1 MNQDLIVGALA
12 LGVPLFSVGYFM
24 LRGNAG
30 IFRMFVAMLL
40 IGLGYLTATGA
51 ISDIGRAILGS
62 DAILVPIEA
71 PVAPAAPAAKTAAPA
86 ADASAPA
93 DDAAGEP
100 PAEEPAAAAEDA
112 PPSEGEPPPP
122 AQPANP

>member
-12 LGVPLFSVGYFM
+12 LGVPLFAVGYFM
-24 LRGNAG
+24 LRRNAG

-40 IGLGYLTATGA
+40 IGIGYLTATGA
-51 ISDIGRAILGS
+51 ISDIGRAIMGN
-62 DAILVPIEA
+62 DAVVVPVET

-86 ADASAPA
+86 ADAPAPA

-100 PAEEPAAAAEDA
+100 LAEEPAAAAEDA